1 MERKRPV
8 GSTVD
13 APSFALCTGSP
24 TDVVAASQTRSN
36 EQNSLRPP
44 SQSFGFPTPVNT
56 NASAATRGWRP
67 GRVGGR
73 HDSPLYGKNRKRP
86 SSSSIDSNVS
96 WSGSEIESI
105 SGFSAAYSEQ
115 EQVSRLSWTSS
126 LVAREETT
134 TTGQKDL
141 ALAATLFGYAA
152 IESTG
157 TSATEVD
164 VSSPKTPHADSRVGS
179 RTNSTDN
186 VFAATSSPVYGEEK
200 NGPQSCPLMS
210 NNTRQ
215 PQFSIEKL
223 HQLQNNEL
231 IPSKFLPTR
240 TSVDSLMGYV
250 RELQLSEASLRKQL
264 LKNKQH
270 TEEELTHSLTKVN
283 ELERTVQE
291 AERDRE
297 LARRKL
303 EEQEQL
309 IRDLAAKLKQAEA
322 TKSKA
327 TAVPAVSELSPIA
340 EEATAQTTIET
351 SAVTV
356 ETNEH
361 PGVSPPVPTPAMQQ
375 QQSSISPVHCD
386 QPKGDN
392 SGTQFGLA
400 SPRSPDRPLW
410 DPWVS
415 GGTNPTKNLPPVF
428 TIGSTG
434 LDLPVSLSTPASPTL
449 MSDLTTPIVGEYEL
463 KSVLLSPRKK
473 QNETEASGNGKYVPH
488 EEQNAATMPPGTQQ
502 EKQNP
507 AAIVDMG
514 SMVGSHQQAFTS
526 SGKPNAAHGV
536 QSVVPL
542 TESSS
547 QAVPMTSSVNESS
560 LEHKHS
566 ATGSNGLQGQ
576 QWPSS
581 TSTPS
586 FVSAVGVNIGEMV
599 QLSLSSSAVLPLQ
612 ASVKNAQFQY
622 DESEVVAG
630 SSEGTQVAQ
639 PEQESYFAAEDVATG
654 VRSVL
659 PSGSSLPMAPATSKI
674 QAPSLASAEIES
686 SADPAEPVSLET
698 LLIDF
703 FTEVDNRRLKMAKV
717 YGKRY
722 AGREKWLFTELSKR
736 YGAAKVAALK
746 ARFENGS
753 GGDASAVINHGKSSN
768 DPHATNSSD
777 VLTPAKAGRQG
788 HPRHPQFVH
797 PPTPVRN
804 VDLSARAG
812 VPSVVSPVA
821 PFQEKDESR
830 SQTRQVADGVNTGSS
845 PSKRTFA
852 NPILPPKRPTEGN
865 IPSLSDPPPSSSTL
879 QETGEGDNATAVG
892 TDGATFRRLRQR
904 HQLSVQS
911 QTNTGEE
918 RPAVTFEGLLKE
930 LYKTHQPDKLK
941 NVSIVAKQYAGRER
955 ELVGLLKGKYGVLSV
970 KRLEENLDILERT
983 HRAHT
988 SDKGTRKK
996 RGCFV
1001 RTVSLV
1007 FWLSVLLYI
1016 SFGAVF
1022 VSFIV
1027 LDAWGCRSFDSEEQ
1041 ELEADGDCLPL
1052 KEELETFTYERIPT
1066 YVGESHLNA
1075 CFCSEWKA
1083 RESVLFDTFSDEDL
1097 VKLAQLVPFSPES
1110 FGAPWIATV
1119 KEQVP
1124 SQCFYDNYA
1133 KPVVDLSLNAGLF
1146 VWYSVVE
1153 LAGYAEVSEK
1163 FHVVKNAVDYYF
1175 GETAEVDNERFAD
1188 NIDADVLPVE
1198 KAQVIEDEAVAVA
1211 PGLLEEVS
1219 VEKELDTFDEKRKAD
1234 DLATSDRATDMTDNV
1249 LAEDDVSEGM
1259 TTANE
1264 EGFSL
1269 LSETDRE
1276 ELARTEVVNVLE
1288 PEDVAPVQ
1296 AAESIDV
1303 GEQDLTNEAEAEETW
1318 TDASIPAEEA
1328 ESVGGADDGASAF
1341 TETEVADVALEYTL
1355 FNDNED
1361 TSEAESVVDTDDGV
1375 SAFIEMEEENVDFEY
1390 TLFNDIEEVSEAESV
1405 GDADDEASAFTETEG
1420 ADDAVEYTLFDDNEE
1435 TSEAEFAG
1443 DTDDG
1448 VSAFIETEEEYVA
1461 TENTSFDNI
1470 EEVAEAAVEVN
1481 EEMSAEDVIAVSED
1495 VVEVEVRQD
1504 GLDLSYSES
1513 ETDEALTAELSILSV
1528 DKESDPLFGGDVEPS
1543 ALGEKKEVV
1552 KAQDA
1557 SEDVFVGATEEEF
1570 APVMKGVDEDFA
1582 TSTSSAIDADVEV
1595 MNFGSDI
1602 ATSSEVFEIEAEN
1615 DEREPAGFKVLQ
1627 MKASHALSSE
1637 IEFVTEA
1644 SELPNITNIEELA
1657 LNSVGEEIA
1666 ASSLS
1671 EGLESK
1677 AGKGLDDLAEADAQ
1691 VTETMSD
1698 EEERVPS
1705 EEDDANALVVKD
1717 LEPSFSSSDV
1727 DAEVILAEEG
1737 NVRSSNDGYMA
1748 IKKKSDDNHEEL
1760 VASAEMEEP
1769 ISDNG
1774 DEKMF
1779 EEKSKEADDEM
1790 IIPAEVSELEIE
1802 EEYVNGEDIVAPELM
1817 EDLENQDYDLKESV
1831 EEASAAS
1838 AEIEEVDEWSNLL
1851 PEAKVE
1857 NLEEV
1862 PNEMEKVGAES
1873 TAPNEIKV
1881 MQSVSE
1887 IDLVHELGEGSV
1899 AIFEASV
1906 GPDDENIVYVEH
1918 AGEVDEDVGDTE
1930 AVGSSLAEVDSL
1942 LTDGA
1947 EPIEGSPVAGD
1958 VENVGIADEE
1968 TRISDEIETAALKA
1982 ATVTHQVDAIGD
1994 PEVSHADGPT
2004 AVDGETSELQQ
2015 AVDESSAPAIEEEA
2029 NDGFASA
2036 VNEVLARLV
2045 EPFEVAKTGAM

>member
-1 MERKRPV
+1 MVPMKSKVKSFSQLDPLKTDNS
-8 GSTVD
+8 ST
-13 APSFALCTGSP
+13 
-24 TDVVAASQTRSN
+24 AS
-36 EQNSLRPP
+36 
-44 SQSFGFPTPVNT
+44 SQSPLQTLGYLSKTPACDCPEVR
-56 NASAATRGWRP
+56 AAGKGDWRP
-67 GRVGGR
+67 TQGSGR
-73 HDSPLYGKNRKRP
+73 HNSPLYGRHFKRP
-86 SSSSIDSNVS
+86 SSSSVDSNE
-96 WSGSEIESI
+96 SEIATTTLQQT
-105 SGFSAAYSEQ
+105 SGLAPVSSSSSFLNGAIATGMLVQPLRTLQKSRSMHNKWEQGAAQQMRMELSSSRASLSSRANSSED
-115 EQVSRLSWTSS
+115 VFTSTSS
-126 LVAREETT
+126 LIYDDKE
-134 TTGQKDL
+134 
-141 ALAATLFGYAA
+141 
-152 IESTG
+152 
-157 TSATEVD
+157 
-164 VSSPKTPHADSRVGS
+164 
-179 RTNSTDN
+179 
-186 VFAATSSPVYGEEK
+186 
-200 NGPQSCPLMS
+200 NGPRSCPSTFNDANRPLS
-210 NNTRQ
+210 KRRQ
-215 PQFSIEKL
+215 PRSG
-223 HQLQNNEL
+223 EL
-231 IPSKFLPTR
+231 IVSKLQPTR
-240 TSVDSLMGYV
+240 NNVNNMLTYV
-250 RELQLSEASLRKQL
+250 HELQMSEVSLRKEL
-264 LKNKQH
+264 LKTKRH
-270 TEEELTHSLTKVN
+270 TEEELNQSLSKLS
-283 ELERTVQE
+283 ELQRTMQE
-291 AERDRE
+291 VEQDRKRS
-297 LARRKL
+297 RRKL
-303 EEQEQL
+303 EKKEQH
-309 IRDLAAKLKQAEA
+309 IRELAAKLERAEA
-322 TKSKA
+322 TQDKTRPCRRNVFSIDGL
-327 TAVPAVSELSPIA
+327 PRIA
-340 EEATAQTTIET
+340 EEDTSHIETKALPTGQQVPPKEAKRLESLSQTPATLRIEALLPPSEQNQLSEPILHPIET
-351 SAVTV
+351 SKDEST
-356 ETNEH
+356 
-361 PGVSPPVPTPAMQQ
+361 
-375 QQSSISPVHCD
+375 QSAIISP
-386 QPKGDN
+386 
-392 SGTQFGLA
+392 
-400 SPRSPDRPLW
+400 PLW
-410 DPWVS
+410 DPWAS
-415 GGTNPTKNLPPVF
+415 GGAVPMKDLPPIF

-434 LDLPVSLSTPASPTL
+434 LDPDA
-449 MSDLTTPIVGEYEL
+449 TPIVEYATTMVGDYEL
-463 KSVLLSPRKK
+463 KSVLSSPRQGQDLLDDSSNVCPTQEENDQQQKY
-473 QNETEASGNGKYVPH
+473 ASPTLPLDQHEGVLFATLNSSSVVGTDSFPPPPPH
-488 EEQNAATMPPGTQQ
+488 
-502 EKQNP
+502 
-507 AAIVDMG
+507 
-514 SMVGSHQQAFTS
+514 SHQQNFS
-526 SGKPNAAHGV
+526 PPEKQDAAHEQMLESMAIKELSSQSDAMLHVEAMSPIRVSPNKQQDTDTAIHDSEFHVWNGFPDPQDV
-536 QSVVPL
+536 HMSAARIATSNEDPSPTSVVGHL
-542 TESSS
+542 TD
-547 QAVPMTSSVNESS
+547 
-560 LEHKHS
+560 
-566 ATGSNGLQGQ
+566 
-576 QWPSS
+576 
-581 TSTPS
+581 
-586 FVSAVGVNIGEMV
+586 
-599 QLSLSSSAVLPLQ
+599 LPLQ
-612 ASVKNAQFQY
+612 LPVQASPSVPFTQFN
-622 DESEVVAG
+622 
-630 SSEGTQVAQ
+630 
-639 PEQESYFAAEDVATG
+639 ATG
-654 VRSVL
+654 
-659 PSGSSLPMAPATSKI
+659 PSERFSSQPFSPSKI
-674 QAPSLASAEIES
+674 QPNRVASTSRDMIE
-686 SADPAEPVSLET
+686 AVPTKPVSLET

-703 FTEVDNRRLKMAKV
+703 FTEVDNKRLKMAKV

-788 HPRHPQFVH
+788 HLGHPQFVH
-797 PPTPVRN
+797 PPTPVRS
-804 VDLSARAG
+804 VDLSAGAS

-830 SQTRQVADGVNTGSS
+830 SQTRQVAEGVNTDSS

-852 NPILPPKRPTEGN
+852 NPVLPPKRPTEGN

-892 TDGATFRRLRQR
+892 TDGATFRSGPARMARHGEPTGQFNQLLSRPQTDNSNTALLGLRQR
-904 HQLSVQS
+904 HQLSARS

-918 RPAVTFEGLLKE
+918 RPAVTFEGLLRE

-955 ELVGLLKGKYGVLSV
+955 ELVGLLKAKYGVLSV

-1001 RTVSLV
+1001 RTVSLM
-1007 FWLSVLLYI
+1007 FWLSVLLYF

-1027 LDAWGCRSFDSEEQ
+1027 LDVWGCRSFDSEEQ

-1052 KEELETFTYERIPT
+1052 KKELETFTYERIPT

-1341 TETEVADVALEYTL
+1341 TETEVADVALEWKKK
-1355 FNDNED
+1355 
-1361 TSEAESVVDTDDGV
+1361 
-1375 SAFIEMEEENVDFEY
+1375 NVDFEY

-1405 GDADDEASAFTETEG
+1405 GDADDEASTFTETEG
-1420 ADDAVEYTLFDDNEE
+1420 ADDA
-1435 TSEAEFAG
+1435 
-1443 DTDDG
+1443 
-1448 VSAFIETEEEYVA
+1448 EEENVA
-1461 TENTSFDNI
+1461 TEKASFDNI
-1470 EEVAEAAVEVN
+1470 EEVSEAAMEVN

-1504 GLDLSYSES
+1504 GLDLSYAES
-1513 ETDEALTAELSILSV
+1513 ETDEALTAESAELSILSV

-1552 KAQDA
+1552 NAQDA
-1557 SEDVFVGATEEEF
+1557 SEDVFVGAAEEEF
-1570 APVMKGVDEDFA
+1570 APVMKGVNEDFA
-1582 TSTSSAIDADVEV
+1582 TPTSSAIDADVEV

-1615 DEREPAGFKVLQ
+1615 DERSQL
-1627 MKASHALSSE
+1627 ASN
-1637 IEFVTEA
+1637 
-1644 SELPNITNIEELA
+1644 ELPNITNIEELA

-1671 EGLESK
+1671 EGRESK

-1698 EEERVPS
+1698 EEERVQG
-1705 EEDDANALVVKD
+1705 DANALVAKD
-1717 LEPSFSSSDV
+1717 LEPSFSSSDI
-1727 DAEVILAEEG
+1727 DAELILAEEG

-1748 IKKKSDDNHEEL
+1748 IKKKSDDDHEQL
-1760 VASAEMEEP
+1760 VAFAEMEEP

-1790 IIPAEVSELEIE
+1790 VIPAEVSELEIE
-1802 EEYVNGEDIVAPELM
+1802 EEYVNGGDIVAPELT
-1817 EDLENQDYDLKESV
+1817 EYLENQDYDLKESV
-1831 EEASAAS
+1831 EEAPAVS
-1838 AEIEEVDEWSNLL
+1838 AEIEAVDEWSNLL
-1851 PEAKVE
+1851 PEVEVE
-1857 NLEEV
+1857 NLEEI
-1862 PNEMEKVGAES
+1862 PNEMDKVGAES
-1873 TAPNEIKV
+1873 TAPNEIEV

-1887 IDLVHELGEGSV
+1887 VDLVHELDEGSV
-1899 AIFEASV
+1899 ALFEATV

-1930 AVGSSLAEVDSL
+1930 AVGSSLAEIDSL
-1942 LTDGA
+1942 LTDDA
-1947 EPIEGSPVAGD
+1947 ESIEGSPIAGD

-1968 TRISDEIETAALKA
+1968 TRISDEIETAALEA
-1982 ATVTHQVDAIGD
+1982 ATVTHQVDAIGG
-1994 PEVSHADGPT
+1994 PKVSHADGPT
-2004 AVDGETSELQQ
+2004 DVDGETSELQQ

-2036 VNEVLARLV
+2036 VNKVLARLV
-2045 EPFEVAKTGAM
+2045 EPFEAAKTDEL